1 MNSVTVII
9 FLVRFA
15 FSKYEHC
22 QGKPMEKKKRIKG
35 KQNYLM
41 IIPNDSTGT
50 KTTDQIKNIK
60 DLTKK
65 GEPL

>member
-22 QGKPMEKKKRIKG
+22 QGKPMEKKKKNKRE
-35 KQNYLM
+35 
-41 IIPNDSTGT
+41 T
-50 KTTDQIKNIK
+50 KLSYDH
-60 DLTKK
+60 TK
-65 GEPL
+65 